1 MEEENAEQKEEKRS
15 RKKDLVTYIFS
26 LLKFLVLEICLF
38 VADVGTDIYSIVS
51 FAREGR
57 DEWAIATAICI
68 LLPAIPEFFQFFE
81 KKVRKYRQQPD
92 QFVQLYNLY
101 SYIQLV
107 LWILFFPV
115 LIVLFTIKNNF
126 EESRFKIR
134 KYSYFFISDILQAV
148 KILFQTLLDRKALTG
163 DITDKKQIKAVNI
176 KERHGKK

>member
-1 MEEENAEQKEEKRS
+1 MEEENADQKEEKRS
-15 RKKDLVTYIFS
+15 WKKDLTVTYIFS

-57 DEWAIATAICI
+57 DDWAVATAICI

-81 KKVRKYRQQPD
+81 KKVRKYRQR
-92 QFVQLYNLY
+92 FVCYVC
-101 SYIQLV
+101 YIKLV

-115 LIVLFTIKNNF
+115 LTVLFTIKNNI
-126 EESRFKIR
+126 EESRFTIR
-134 KYSYFFISDILQAV
+134 KYVFFFISEILQAV
-148 KILFQTLLDRKALTG
+148 IILIQTLRDRKALKG

>member
-15 RKKDLVTYIFS
+15 RKKDLVTYIYR

-57 DEWAIATAICI
+57 DDWAVATAICI

-81 KKVRKYRQQPD
+81 KKVRKYRQR
-92 QFVQLYNLY
+92 FVCYVC
-101 SYIQLV
+101 YIKLV

-148 KILFQTLLDRKALTG
+148 KILFQTLLVRKALTG